1 MNRNSSRNLQIMMV
15 VMIVAGVLVLALSGF
30 LGDVVG
36 KAINPVVGAQS
47 WVATRFQ
54 AIVEFFTIP
63 RDVASLTSQNAQLE
77 NEVSQLQSQIIQL
90 NQQLSESKVLYSLLD
105 FARQRPENKYT
116 AASVIGRDPSP
127 FLHYVIIDHGSDD
140 GIQYGMPVVTQQGLV
155 GKIDAVTAGAARVQ
169 LITDPGSAVNI
180 RLEKA
185 GVEGQ
190 VQGSVTGELSLSMV
204 GLSATLT
211 PNDLVLTSG
220 LGGDY
225 PANILVGQMLTP
237 THELNSLFQS
247 AAIQPVVDFS
257 QLRAV
262 LIITNF
268 TPVDIAPLIPTNT
281 P

>member
-1 MNRNSSRNLQIMMV
+1 MKSNSSRNLQIMTIGLIV
-15 VMIVAGVLVLALSGF
+15 VGVLVLSLSGF
-30 LGDVVG
+30 LGEVVG
-36 KAINPVVGAQS
+36 RALDPVVGAQS
-47 WVATRFQ
+47 WIATRFQ
-54 AIVEFFTIP
+54 AVVDFFTAP
-63 RDVASLTSQNAQLE
+63 RDVASLTAKNTQLE

-90 NQQLSESKVLYSLLD
+90 KQQLSESEVLYSLLD
-105 FARQRPENKYT
+105 FARERPENKYV

-155 GKIDAVTAGAARVQ
+155 GRVDAVTAGAARVQ

-190 VQGSVTGELSLSMV
+190 AVGSVTGDISLAMV
-204 GLSATLT
+204 GLSAELSAD
-211 PNDLVLTSG
+211 DLVLTSG

-225 PANILVGQMLTP
+225 PADILVGQLLTP
-237 THELNSLFQS
+237 SHELNSLFQS

-257 QLRAV
+257 KLRAV

-268 TPVDIAPLIPTNT
+268 TPVDIAPLT
-281 P
+281 PATTQ